1 MDKKDLLE
9 YIKNGLIVS
18 CQARKGWPMYGKE
31 IMAAFAD
38 AAVQGGAIGI
48 RATDPENIREI
59 KNKVNVPI
67 IGIYKQW
74 IDGYDVYITPTFS
87 SAEEIIIAGSD
98 IVALDGTKR
107 KRPHNESLDLIISKI
122 KMKYPNTLIMAD
134 CDNLDSAL
142 YSKKCGADIISTT
155 LTGYTDETRH
165 IKQFDI
171 KTVSSFVKNVD
182 IPIIAEGRIY
192 NVNDLIKAFE
202 AGVHSAVIGSIITR
216 PEFITSQFTGR
227 LKEYFD

>member
-1 MDKKDLLE
+1 MKKDDVLD

-38 AAVQGGAIGI
+38 AAVQGGAVGI

-59 KNKVNVPI
+59 KNKVDVPI

-74 IDGYDVYITPTFS
+74 IHGYDVYITPTFS
-87 SAEEIIIAGSD
+87 SAEEIISAGAD

-107 KRPHNESLDLIISKI
+107 KRPYNESLESIINQI
-122 KMKYPNTLIMAD
+122 KSKYPNILIMAD

-142 YSKKCGADIISTT
+142 YSKESGADILSTT
-155 LTGYTDETRH
+155 LTGYTDETKNISH
-165 IKQFDI
+165 FDI
-171 KTVSSFVKNVD
+171 ETVSSFVNN
-182 IPIIAEGRIY
+182 INLPIIAEGRIY
-192 NVNDLIKAFE
+192 TSNDLIKAFE
-202 AGVHSAVIGSIITR
+202 VGVHSAVIGSIITR
-216 PEFITSQFTGR
+216 PDFITSQFTKS
-227 LKEYFD
+227 LKEYFE